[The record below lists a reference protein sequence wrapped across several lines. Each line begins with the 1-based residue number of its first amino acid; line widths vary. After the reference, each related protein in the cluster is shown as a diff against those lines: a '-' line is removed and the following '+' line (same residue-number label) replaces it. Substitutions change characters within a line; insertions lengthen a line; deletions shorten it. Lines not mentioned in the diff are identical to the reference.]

1 MSVTVD
7 DELLAA
13 DTLGLETVGQV
24 LTHVQRPG
32 RLVVNLL
39 IDGREP
45 DLTQMAA
52 VRRSTVHG
60 RTLYIETAAPRQMA
74 LDVLADV
81 EDQLASVDAFR
92 SDAADLLA
100 ADKVA
105 RAMEKLGLCLT
116 AWQAAR
122 EAVAKTARLM
132 RIDLDRLTV
141 DGRPA
146 AAVLAAFSDQLQQ
159 VKRTL
164 VDRDYVCLSDLLRY
178 EMDGAADRWS
188 ALLDALRGT
197 LAA

>member
-13 DTLGLETVGQV
+13 DTLGLDTVGQV

-39 IDGREP
+39 IDGLEP
-45 DLTQMAA
+45 DLSQMAV
-52 VRRSTVHG
+52 VRRSPVCG

-74 LDVLADV
+74 LDVLSDV
-81 EDQLASVDAFR
+81 QDQLDAVDAFR

-100 ADKVA
+100 QDKVA

-116 AWQAAR
+116 AWQAAHG
-122 EAVAKTARLM
+122 AVAQTARLL
-132 RIDLDRLTV
+132 RVDLERLAV

-146 AAVLAAFSDQLQQ
+146 AAVLAEFNDQLRQ
-159 VKRTL
+159 VKQTL
-164 VDRDYVCLSDLLRY
+164 TDRDYVCLTDLLRY
-178 EMDGAADRWS
+178 EMDGAAGRWS

-197 LAA
+197 LGQ